1 MVASLISAVAVLFVI
16 GEGAEVF
23 PIALH
28 LRNTVP
34 MDDALLVQISRVRE
48 PDLRD
53 ALAVLVSASI
63 DRTGADPAAVR
74 ELAARLRTGCADTAG
89 FGAGPDGGSGFRGG
103 AFRGGGAVA
112 GSGIPAGS
120 GAAASSAGQAGRG
133 FLAALDDVDA
143 LLIEAR
149 RSWPV
154 APDDTLV
161 CLLRAAELSAGR
173 TRAEALVR
181 AGEAI
186 CFLGDHFRYAEVVRR
201 AAGLDDRTAGSAE
214 PVAQIRGFGA
224 LFEGRYPDAVE
235 ALRRVVTVAEGLGNG
250 RVDVTELIRGSSAA
264 LVCGDDDA
272 ALRLAARAE
281 VIARAGGDN
290 TVLSRALE
298 LRAAAELWRGAH
310 DAAASTALAGARAAA
325 DAGQPNE
332 ADNHLAMLALLAAL
346 RGDRATCRWRL
357 AQSGAVRHDPAPGDV
372 VHRGPAQADA
382 VGYATAEA
390 DVVGSAPSPVDA
402 LCLRPAE
409 ADAGRLPSAEVAA
422 VGSAP
427 ASAGAVADRL
437 VQGGPVRD
445 GPVRD
450 GRVQDRPVDPVTV
463 RAGAGHGRPWALG
476 RWALGVLDLLAG
488 RPQEAVARLAGIA
501 DPRTGRGH
509 VLVAVMAAP
518 DLVEAA
524 VLAGDPGAARAALTA
539 FDRWA
544 ASTGEPLRRALA
556 ARCHALLA
564 RRGSAEA
571 EAYFREALRLHL
583 AGESEFERAR
593 TQLLFG
599 RDLRRRRRPGQA
611 REQLGAALDA
621 FVRCGARPWAE
632 QARAELR
639 VCGGAVRP
647 AGATVPLT
655 AQQLQIARLVAS
667 GATNREVAARLFL
680 STRTVDHH
688 MRNIFLRLG
697 ISSRVA
703 LAKIIT

>member
-1 MVASLISAVAVLFVI
+1 M
-16 GEGAEVF
+16 G
-23 PIALH
+23 
-28 LRNTVP
+28 R
-34 MDDALLVQISRVRE
+34 

-53 ALAVLVSASI
+53 ALASLVSSVI
-63 DRTGADPAAVR
+63 DRTGGDPAAVR
-74 ELAARLRTGCADTAG
+74 ALAAALVPKPAARVPAAPLPPARPASGPAAGDSAGADPV
-89 FGAGPDGGSGFRGG
+89 GAGLPGADPAGVGPGG
-103 AFRGGGAVA
+103 AGSDGARPAEA
-112 GSGIPAGS
+112 GSAEVREIWAVDPDVALS
-120 GAAASSAGQAGRG
+120 GLLAAADSLAGP
-133 FLAALDDVDA
+133 
-143 LLIEAR
+143 AR
-149 RSWPV
+149 
-154 APDDTLV
+154 AD
-161 CLLRAAELSAGR
+161 
-173 TRAEALVR
+173 ALVR

-201 AAGLDDRTAGSAE
+201 AAGGRAE
-214 PVAQIRGFGA
+214 GVSPALLAQIDGFGA
-224 LFEGRYPDAVE
+224 LFEGRYPDAVV
-235 ALRRVVTVAEGLGNG
+235 ALRRVVTFAEGVDGG
-250 RVDVTELIRGSSAA
+250 RVGVTELLRGSAAA

-272 ALRLAARAE
+272 ALRFAARAE
-281 VIARAGGDN
+281 AIATAGGDIAA
-290 TVLSRALE
+290 VPRALE
-298 LRAAAELWRGAH
+298 LKGTAELWRGAH
-310 DAAASTALAGARAAA
+310 DAAVSTALAGARAAT
-325 DAGQPNE
+325 DAGRPAD

-346 RGDRATCRWRL
+346 RGDRAACRWRL
-357 AQSGAVRHDPAPGDV
+357 AQAGTVHVRPARPGAAWPGAAGLGAAGPGAAGLGAAGLGGERSGAGW
-372 VHRGPAQADA
+372 
-382 VGYATAEA
+382 T
-390 DVVGSAPSPVDA
+390 
-402 LCLRPAE
+402 
-409 ADAGRLPSAEVAA
+409 
-422 VGSAP
+422 
-427 ASAGAVADRL
+427 
-437 VQGGPVRD
+437 
-445 GPVRD
+445 
-450 GRVQDRPVDPVTV
+450 
-463 RAGAGHGRPWALG
+463 GAGHGRPRALA

-488 RPQEAVARLAGIA
+488 RPHEAAARLGGIA

-571 EAYFREALRLHL
+571 EAHFREALRLHL
-583 AGESEFERAR
+583 AGESEFQRAR

-611 REQLGAALDA
+611 REQIGAALDA

-639 VCGGAVRP
+639 VCGGAARP

-655 AQQLQIARLVAS
+655 AQQLQIARLVAA

-688 MRNIFLRLG
+688 MRNIFHRLG

-703 LAKIIT
+703 LAKMIT